1 MHREGDIR
9 RQAADLMGNIIVNYD
24 EDYRKELPEGVQ
36 ADNSEINSIQL
47 WERYLEMIIQPDHK
61 VTERHRR
68 WIGYALR
75 RVVDSV
81 LSRCKIEDQEA
92 YLHGFLRF
100 YRVREMSDAETF
112 ILLDTMPVLPV
123 KWLSD
128 ADLTQLLNFARAC
141 IERPVLEFMW
151 LCCVF

>member
-81 LSRCKIEDQEA
+81 LSPVQDRRS
-92 YLHGFLRF
+92 GGVSSRF
-100 YRVREMSDAETF
+100 SS
-112 ILLDTMPVLPV
+112 ILPGKGDVG
-123 KWLSD
+123 
-128 ADLTQLLNFARAC
+128 R
-141 IERPVLEFMW
+141 
-151 LCCVF
+151 